1 MENGARVF
9 AYVTFSTMIG
19 IAIYLFTHRL
29 FIYVES
35 PGIIGIVAL
44 AGFFL
49 VYGNMAFALARRFVS
64 KAMKGVNFP
73 YVLGLL
79 LVVPTMLYIAFQPQT
94 GVHKSMPV
102 LFMDLAIAG
111 LLGSFWGIKSGLK
124 KRNKRLTRL
133 QKKGKNQSNHS
144 VSNH

>member
-29 FIYVES
+29 FVYVES

-73 YVLGLL
+73 YILGML
-79 LVVPTMLYIAFQPQT
+79 LVIPTMLYIAFQPQT
-94 GVHKSMPV
+94 GVHKSMPI

-111 LLGSFWGIKSGLK
+111 LFGSFLGIKSGLK
-124 KRNKRLTRL
+124 KRNKRLMKL
-133 QKKGKNQSNHS
+133 QQEGKNKSGRSISNH
-144 VSNH
+144 

>member
-1 MENGARVF
+1 
-9 AYVTFSTMIG
+9 
-19 IAIYLFTHRL
+19 
-29 FIYVES
+29 
-35 PGIIGIVAL
+35 
-44 AGFFL
+44 
-49 VYGNMAFALARRFVS
+49 MAFALARRFVS

-111 LLGSFWGIKSGLK
+111 LLGSFGGIKSGLK